1 MLACSLGAC
10 SDDGS
15 VATEGASTTAGSTTG
30 SSTGGD
36 TTGTPTTSSSTTVDP
51 TTSSASATD
60 SSTSTTTTGDSSTS
74 DATTGTSTTGTG
86 TSTTGDSTTGTSTT
100 GTSTGSSSTTGA
112 PPDDSDADGVLD
124 GDDNCVDVANLD
136 QMDTDGDEV
145 GDVCDNCPND
155 ANAGQGD
162 GDGDNVGDVCDTEV
176 VNNADL
182 LLVPAGQSLDL
193 GGEHCYKQVFILGTL
208 KVPAFAD
215 NDTTGKLVLKA
226 DTITVGPLGLVTA
239 DAAGYIG
246 GATSA
251 ANGGI
256 EGGGPGKGCGGGP
269 GSCVGQGG
277 TGGSYGGVG
286 AKPNNQWGNGNP
298 CATCS
303 QAVGAHCSGA
313 ASPAQGTDNGD
324 EIALGSGGGAAG
336 NSCGCTDAGGPG
348 GRGGGSISLLAN
360 DWVNIEGI
368 VSALGEEPPPDDSQ
382 CGYRPGGGGGSGG
395 GIVVA
400 ADIVMG
406 PDAATLRASG
416 GRGGEALG
424 NVGDQTWGWSGGGG
438 GGGRVK
444 VYAPDNQWTG
454 KTDVTGGLG
463 GKFPATGQSF
473 GGDPGAAGTTFV
485 SDKLPAVYDNLSCK

>member
-1 MLACSLGAC
+1 MAETSERAASEAAKARHAAIVAAAAGVFLRYGFKKTSMDDLARA
-10 SDDGS
+10 
-15 VATEGASTTAGSTTG
+15 AGLSRQG
-30 SSTGGD
+30 LYLHF
-36 TTGTPTTSSSTTVDP
+36 PTKETLFKEAVLQLI
-51 TTSSASATD
+51 
-60 SSTSTTTTGDSSTS
+60 
-74 DATTGTSTTGTG
+74 ATTRATSR
-86 TSTTGDSTTGTSTT
+86 
-100 GTSTGSSSTTGA
+100 A
-112 PPDDSDADGVLD
+112 ALADE
-124 GDDNCVDVANLD
+124 A
-136 QMDTDGDEV
+136 
-145 GDVCDNCPND
+145 
-155 ANAGQGD
+155 
-162 GDGDNVGDVCDTEV
+162 
-176 VNNADL
+176 
-182 LLVPAGQSLDL
+182 DL